1 MWQDNKDNFVN
12 GEIVSSQAQG
22 ISLSGGSEV
31 DGFLPTTPL
40 GCLLLPPDGLGV
52 PSVRSGDVAF
62 AQRDG
67 VEQFGDYYEPRQ
79 LTFQVI
85 VKNDA
90 CPGCL
95 PTPQVDGALVLNGVA
110 PGHAFTPNSAP
121 LQITGDIDI
130 RVYLAMDDWTPDMFQ
145 SPVTKWG
152 DVGDR
157 SYLIQINPAGEIRL
171 VWSDDGT
178 AVIAVAST
186 VALSIADGEPLWIRA
201 TLDVDNGG
209 GSREVTFYTSTDGMT
224 WTQLGAM
231 VPGAVTSIF
240 AGPAQ
245 VEIGGHSDGTAD
257 LVTGRVFSAEIRTG
271 INGTIVANPNF
282 DQPGGTTP
290 FVDGSGNTWSV
301 VPPAFLQPFVAATM
315 SARQKVKRLTTEWS
329 RSCTQAILVLFTDCH
344 QADATEEEKTY
355 LGPYL
360 VRGRPRVAQVEWM
373 RSNRGAAR
381 VTLRFDAQDARLQLA
396 DTGAGNWHATH
407 TQSMSAGA
415 AAGGNIAQDYRLTDV
430 TFDTQ
435 DAVATQSTISSG
447 APDGGSYLSINVTTP
462 NTTSPMSGAAAG
474 SGTDGIPVTAGN
486 DYAFAW
492 WARQIPDGTISTR
505 VDAVWRD
512 AGGVLLSTSTGVN
525 QDATEDWTRFTQTF
539 AAPAMAAFM
548 QPVLR
553 WSGIALANQTLD
565 LAQLWINEGAT
576 AGEPATIEVVGDLCV
591 FPVFRLDGP
600 LTAPIT
606 VSYGPF
612 SFTYDEDVGAL
623 ERVTVDTRW
632 GRASSG
638 ISDETQHL
646 LGDYTFPLSPGV
658 HEVSF
663 TTGDP
668 ADTGSVQIEWEN
680 AVISG

>member
-1 MWQDNKDNFVN
+1 
-12 GEIVSSQAQG
+12 
-22 ISLSGGSEV
+22 
-31 DGFLPTTPL
+31 
-40 GCLLLPPDGLGV
+40 
-52 PSVRSGDVAF
+52 
-62 AQRDG
+62 
-67 VEQFGDYYEPRQ
+67 
-79 LTFQVI
+79 
-85 VKNDA
+85 
-90 CPGCL
+90 
-95 PTPQVDGALVLNGVA
+95 
-110 PGHAFTPNSAP
+110 
-121 LQITGDIDI
+121 
-130 RVYLAMDDWTPDMFQ
+130 
-145 SPVTKWG
+145 
-152 DVGDR
+152 
-157 SYLIQINPAGEIRL
+157 
-171 VWSDDGT
+171 
-178 AVIAVAST
+178 
-186 VALSIADGEPLWIRA
+186 
-201 TLDVDNGG
+201 
-209 GSREVTFYTSTDGMT
+209 
-224 WTQLGAM
+224 
-231 VPGAVTSIF
+231 
-240 AGPAQ
+240 
-245 VEIGGHSDGTAD
+245 
-257 LVTGRVFSAEIRTG
+257 
-271 INGTIVANPNF
+271 
-282 DQPGGTTP
+282 
-290 FVDGSGNTWSV
+290 
-301 VPPAFLQPFVAATM
+301 
-315 SARQKVKRLTTEWS
+315 
-329 RSCTQAILVLFTDCH
+329 
-344 QADATEEEKTY
+344 
-355 LGPYL
+355 
-360 VRGRPRVAQVEWM
+360 
-373 RSNRGAAR
+373 

-505 VDAVWRD
+505 
-512 AGGVLLSTSTGVN
+512 
-525 QDATEDWTRFTQTF
+525 